1 MRWFES
7 LLGRLGLERIS
18 GHTLFPRLLTDQW
31 VLLDLG
37 AHRAAFTRGL
47 IESQGPIGHGICVEA
62 NPVLVADLQS
72 DLPEN
77 ATVIPAAIV
86 GDESPDP
93 IELYISNNPEA
104 SSMFAQ
110 VSDSYGTQGRVNVD
124 CLTLGQLLDQIDRP
138 AIDIVKM
145 DIEGAENEVL
155 LKTSPEK
162 LLRIAQLCVEFH
174 DIFSPEMGPAV
185 RRARSRLKS
194 LGFAEVNANW
204 PYTDDIL
211 FINPAAFAGAGLWF
225 RIRVGLAKLAYLF
238 RGWVFRLLRRA
249 DT

>member
-7 LLGRLGLERIS
+7 LLGRLGIERIS
-18 GHTLFPRLLTDQW
+18 GHTFFPRLLTDKR

-37 AHRAAFTRGL
+37 SHRAAFTRGL
-47 IESQGPIGHGICVEA
+47 IRSQGPIGRGICVEA
-62 NPVLVADLQS
+62 NPVLVADLQR

-77 ATVIPAAIV
+77 ASVIHAAIV
-86 GDESPDP
+86 GDESPNP

-110 VSDSYGTQGRVNVD
+110 VSDSYGTQGRVNVT
-124 CLTLGQLLDQIDRP
+124 CLTLGQLLERIDQP
-138 AIDIVKM
+138 KIDIVKM

-155 LKTSPEK
+155 LKTSPET

-174 DIFSPEMGPAV
+174 DIFSPEMGPTV
-185 RRARSRLKS
+185 RRVRSRLKS

-211 FINPAAFAGAGLWF
+211 FINPTAFVGAGLGF
-225 RIRVGLAKLAYLF
+225 RMRVGMAKLAYRF
-238 RGWVFRLLRRA
+238 RGSVFRLLRRSGS
-249 DT
+249 